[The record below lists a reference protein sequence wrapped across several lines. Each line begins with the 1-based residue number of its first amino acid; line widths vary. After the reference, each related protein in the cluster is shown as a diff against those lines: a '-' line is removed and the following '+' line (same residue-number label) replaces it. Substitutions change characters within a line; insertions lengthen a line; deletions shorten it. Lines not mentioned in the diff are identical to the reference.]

1 MERERNERRQGRR
14 LRAMEGAFHRT
25 VKYALRGASLEEFAG
40 YFPTLSPQLVEV
52 IYDAYRQVSS
62 LEDQFYESRIQVETV
77 N

>member
-1 MERERNERRQGRR
+1 MEPERTERCQGRR
-14 LRAMEGAFHRT
+14 LRAMEEAFHRT

-40 YFPTLSPQLVEV
+40 YFPTLSPQLVGV

-62 LEDQFYESRIQVETV
+62 LIYQFYEATQRVETV

>member
-1 MERERNERRQGRR
+1 MEPERNERRQGRR
-14 LRAMEGAFHRT
+14 LRAMEDAFHRT

-62 LEDQFYESRIQVETV
+62 LIDQLYETTQRVETV
-77 N
+77 H